1 MNMNSPRPK
10 PVAEINLEE
19 FERRLRASVATQAGV
34 EDPLAELTRLVDT
47 IGLER
52 SPSERALEYGR
63 APRPAPAPPPPPVA
77 GAPPRAPA
85 PAGARPAPPA
95 PPPRAGAPPPPRA
108 PAPAVERRA
117 PPPPPP
123 PPVELRAPPPPP
135 VELRAPPPPPV
146 ELRVPSPPPPAAPE
160 LEPFAFDE
168 TQPEFEEAPPPPLR
182 DVEPLLRPALDAEDF
197 EALAFEPRSPAASP
211 EIAAPV
217 APQFEASPIA
227 RSPRPRN
234 WGLKVGGLLAAAA
247 VMAGAVVVFKVGGHS
262 RSGAPPLILAS
273 TAPTKVAPP
282 SDDTVRTDNESGS
295 LLTHD
300 TAQAKATPPKLVDT
314 PEAPV
319 DLSARPPATPNAADA
334 SPVAPANDT
343 QIVAN
348 ATPTA
353 TPMSPVGAD
362 PSRVKTISVRPD
374 GTLISSSYQSAD
386 AAPAPTPSPTP
397 APPAAA
403 TSDKPQVATTD
414 TDGEA
419 SSPAVALPTKLSP
432 PKSGARVVGKT
443 DTTAPAD
450 AGAGPVPTTPKPKK
464 PKPKPTPAADA
475 DVAKTDDAQAAPA
488 VASGGYA
495 VQLAAPRSED
505 EAKSQI
511 RSLQSKYA
519 DALGGASLGV
529 RKADRHGEAI
539 YRVRAGGLSKADAAA
554 MCAKIKSAGGDCFV
568 AKN

>member
-52 SPSERALEYGR
+52 SPSERALDYGR
-63 APRPAPAPPPPPVA
+63 APRPAPAPQPVVE
-77 GAPPRAPA
+77 APPRAPA
-85 PAGARPAPPA
+85 PTVERRAPPA
-95 PPPRAGAPPPPRA
+95 PPPVELRA
-108 PAPAVERRA
+108 PTPSPVELRT
-117 PPPPPP
+117 PPP
-123 PPVELRAPPPPP
+123 PPVELRTPP
-135 VELRAPPPPPV
+135 
-146 ELRVPSPPPPAAPE
+146 PPPPAAPE
-160 LEPFAFDE
+160 LEPFAFEE
-168 TQPEFEEAPPPPLR
+168 TLREFEEAPPPPPPPLR

-197 EALAFEPRSPAASP
+197 EALDFEPRSPVASP
-211 EIAAPV
+211 EVAPPA
-217 APQFEASPIA
+217 APQFDASPVT

-300 TAQAKATPPKLVDT
+300 TAQARATSPKLVDT

-319 DLSARPPATPNAADA
+319 DLSARPAVTPNAADA
-334 SPVAPANDT
+334 SPVAPASDT
-343 QIVAN
+343 QIVA
-348 ATPTA
+348 TA
-353 TPMSPVGAD
+353 TPAATSMPPVGAD

-386 AAPAPTPSPTP
+386 AAAAPAPAT
-397 APPAAA
+397 APPVAA
-403 TSDKPQVATTD
+403 TPDKPQAAIA
-414 TDGEA
+414 DGEA
-419 SSPAVALPTKLSP
+419 SSPAVELPTKLSP

-464 PKPKPTPAADA
+464 PKPKPAADA
-475 DVAKTDDAQAAPA
+475 DAAKTDDAQAAPA

-505 EAKSQI
+505 EAKGQI